1 MTAIDRKTF
10 LKRGTVSLA
19 ALTTMAGPFG
29 GLVARAA
36 NGPKTAPGGNG
47 GYGPLMEIP
56 EADSGEVLLHLPEGF
71 QYRVISRGV
80 VPSGPNA
87 HPGDLMTDGFNTP
100 GRSDGMG
107 AFSWR
112 GRTRLVRNHEI
123 TFDPGHFGPEETA
136 FDTRSGGG
144 TTTLELT
151 RDNRVAASWTSLNGT
166 NFNCAGGA
174 TPWGTWL
181 SCEETVNGPDAN
193 INFLGQTMILDEQ
206 HGYLF
211 EVPAGQDLE
220 ELRKGTPI
228 TSAGRFAHEAVA
240 VDPATGIVYQTE
252 DDFAYWSGFYRYVPP
267 NNPFRDKRIE
277 DGGRLQ
283 ILGVVPAGASGPVTT
298 NLSNDQEVGVTYRTA
313 WIDIEDPNP
322 TFPTGIG
329 NDPASRVVFQEGE
342 AKGAAQFS
350 RLEGIDYFGRRMY
363 IVSTEGGGP
372 FAGGNGSAGFGD
384 GWGQVWVYDLNS
396 ETITL
401 LFESPE
407 QSTLDLP
414 DNITISPRRKSVL
427 LCEDSSGDN
436 FLRGLTRDGLL
447 FDFALNRHPN
457 AFGDEFA
464 GATFSSDTQTLFVN
478 LQATGITYAI
488 WGPWQR
494 GLL

>member
-10 LKRGTVSLA
+10 LKHGTASLA

-36 NGPKTAPGGNG
+36 NGPKTALQNG
-47 GYGPLMEIP
+47 GYGPLVPVP
-56 EADSGEVLLHLPEGF
+56 ESDSGQVLLHLPEGF
-71 QYRVISRGV
+71 QYRVLSRGV
-80 VPSGPNA
+80 VPSGPNIW
-87 HPGDLMTDGFNTP
+87 PGDPMSDGFRTP
-100 GRSDGMG
+100 GRADGMA

-123 TFDPGHFGPEETA
+123 TFDPGHFGPEDTA

-166 NFNCAGGA
+166 NFNCAGGP

-193 INFLGQTMILDEQ
+193 INFLGQVMTLNEK
-206 HGYLF
+206 HGYMF
-211 EVPAGQDLE
+211 EVPAGQGMDA
-220 ELRKGTPI
+220 LRMGTPI
-228 TSAGRFAHEAVA
+228 RSVGRFAHEAIA

-252 DDFAYWSGFYRYVPP
+252 DDFAYWSGFYRYLPP
-267 NNPFRDKRIE
+267 NNPFRDKRIDE
-277 DGGRLQ
+277 GGRLQ
-283 ILGVVPAGASGPVTT
+283 VLGVVPPGASGPVTT
-298 NLSNDQEVGVTYRTA
+298 NLSNDQDVGVTYRTA
-313 WIDIEDPNP
+313 WIDIEDPDP
-322 TFPTGIG
+322 FIAPGTP
-329 NDPASRVVFQEGE
+329 NDPATATLFRDQAEPQ
-342 AKGAAQFS
+342 GAAQFS
-350 RLEGIDYFGRRMY
+350 RLEGIDHFGRRIY
-363 IVSTEGGGP
+363 LVSTEGGGP
-372 FAGGNGSAGFGD
+372 FPGGNGSAGFGD
-384 GWGQVWVYDLNS
+384 GWGQVWVYDINA
-396 ETITL
+396 ETLTL
-401 LFESPE
+401 LFESPA
-407 QSTLDLP
+407 QAVLDLP

-436 FLRGLTRDGLL
+436 FLRGLTQDGLL
-447 FDFALNRHPN
+447 FDFALNRYPN
-457 AFGDEFA
+457 ALGDEFA
-464 GATFSSDTQTLFVN
+464 GATFSPDTQTLFVN